1 MSSLADPP
9 VPINPVTPES
19 AFVFEQIASVKEQLK
34 KLPEVAR
41 FSDEQ
46 IEIIYGIAYAF
57 FNQGKLEAAHGL
69 FETLVIYRP
78 LDSRIMLAY
87 GICCKKMLR
96 FDAAI
101 PALTAAF
108 FCNPEDLSSA
118 IHLSECLAVIGKYE
132 ECRQVL
138 DPLVQLTELDDKF
151 ASIKRRAE
159 TLREMLK
166 LHQYGATDENK
177 Q

>member
-1 MSSLADPP
+1 MNSLTNPP
-9 VPINPVTPES
+9 MPNNPVTPES
-19 AFVFEQIASVKEQLK
+19 ALQLEQIALLKEQLK
-34 KLPEVAR
+34 RLPETAR

-46 IEIIYGIAYAF
+46 IEIIYGIAYAM

-78 LDSRIMLAY
+78 LDARIMLAY

-96 FDAAI
+96 FDSAI

-118 IHLSECLAVIGKYE
+118 IHLSECLAVIGKYD

-138 DPLVQLTELDDKF
+138 DPLVQLTDLDEKF
-151 ASIKRRAE
+151 SSIKHRAE
-159 TLREMLK
+159 ALREMLK
-166 LHQYGATDENK
+166 IHQNGISNARE